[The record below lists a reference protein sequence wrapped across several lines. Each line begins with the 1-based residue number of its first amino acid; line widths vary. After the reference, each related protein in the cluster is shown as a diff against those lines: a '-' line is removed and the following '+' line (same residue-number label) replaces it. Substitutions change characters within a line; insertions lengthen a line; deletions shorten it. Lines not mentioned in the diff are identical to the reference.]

1 VASGGADDVDVPE
14 DDVEDGVAEQ
24 DHVPPSGEV
33 EEVTTVEEAV
43 ERSGHEVGE
52 GTTAAAPVWRLYED
66 CAGEETRTTAEKEKS
81 RVVALVSALAFAGAA
96 TRRHRT
102 TCRSWLWRLLISDV
116 NLTVVARLTRLDLTH
131 VVVDDVVV
139 ASVLSVCTALTVR
152 RAPALHRC
160 D

>member
-1 VASGGADDVDVPE
+1 
-14 DDVEDGVAEQ
+14 
-24 DHVPPSGEV
+24 
-33 EEVTTVEEAV
+33 
-43 ERSGHEVGE
+43 
-52 GTTAAAPVWRLYED
+52 LYED